1 MKEFTNLIETINKLL
16 SDRGCAWSCKQ
27 NLKSLQPYLLEEAH
41 ELVDAIDCDV
51 DEQIKEELG
60 DMLYTILFCVK
71 IAEKNKRFD
80 LTAVLSSINEKL
92 VRRHPHVFASL
103 EISSIEEIA
112 ENWQKIK
119 KEEKHSKGVL
129 KGISKNLSTLS
140 WAQKILHRLK
150 TNGFPECAL
159 EVLPLETEEQIADSL
174 MDILMTADNKGIDVE
189 GALRRKLID
198 LQARFDNWENS

>member
-1 MKEFTNLIETINKLL
+1 MKEFTDLIETVDKLL

-41 ELVDAIDCDV
+41 EVVDAIDYDQ
-51 DEQIKEELG
+51 DEQIVEELG

-80 LTAVLSSINEKL
+80 LTAVLLSINEKL
-92 VRRHPHVFASL
+92 IRRHPHVFASL

-119 KEEKHSKGVL
+119 KEEKPLKGAL
-129 KGISKNLSTLS
+129 KGISQKLSTLS

-150 TNGFPECAL
+150 TNGFPEFESEL
-159 EVLPLETEEQIADSL
+159 LPLETEEQIADSL
-174 MDILMTADNKGIDVE
+174 IDILMTADSKGIDVE

-198 LQARFDNWENS
+198 LQSRFHDWESS

>member
-1 MKEFTNLIETINKLL
+1 MKEFTDLIETINKLL

-41 ELVDAIDCDV
+41 EVVDAIDYDQ
-51 DEQIKEELG
+51 DEQIVEELG

-92 VRRHPHVFASL
+92 IRRHPHVFANL

-119 KEEKHSKGVL
+119 KEEKHAKGAL
-129 KGISKNLSTLS
+129 KGISQNLSTLS

-150 TNGFPECAL
+150 TNGFPEVKS
-159 EVLPLETEEQIADSL
+159 EFLPLETEEQIADSL
-174 MDILMTADNKGIDVE
+174 IDILMTADNKGIDVE

-198 LQARFDNWENS
+198 LQSRFNDWESS